1 MKTKSSLISSFMLL
15 AFIAVACGGQ
25 PGAGASPAVVEDQ
38 ASLIEALRASG
49 ANIEL
54 GEPVDQIFFTV
65 RGQIIDVNGADVQVF
80 EYESAEVMQ
89 ADAAQV
95 APDGGSIGT
104 SMVTWISTPHFYQ
117 AGRILVL
124 YVGDDPAIIELLEG
138 ALGPQFA
145 GR

>member
-1 MKTKSSLISSFMLL
+1 MKTKLSLTVNFLFL
-15 AFIAVACGGQ
+15 ALIAVACGSQ
-25 PGAGASPAVVEDQ
+25 AVTEASPGAVEDQ
-38 ASLIEALRASG
+38 ASLIERLRAAG
-49 ANIEL
+49 ATVEV
-54 GEPVDQIFFTV
+54 GDPVKQIFFTV
-65 RGQIIDVNGADVQVF
+65 EGQIIKVNGADVQVF
-80 EYESAEVMQ
+80 EYESADTMQ

-104 SMVTWISTPHFYQ
+104 SMVTWIATPHFYQ

-138 ALGPQFA
+138 AFGPQFA